1 MEQEGDQREDML
13 SVIRA
18 LVGTLWSPSIPTRSR
33 FHQHQRSVSLPF
45 LLFVFPLFSHD
56 LLLFFSLLAFLCSS
70 YGLGTPDASL
80 CVLFILSTEMIR
92 SECLVVANEVL
103 WQGKLLQTNCCF
115 RISLGILTLIA
126 DLIFYFFFPKDY
138 LELENQLVL
147 K

>member
-1 MEQEGDQREDML
+1 MVHYGHLPYQPGADFINTED
-13 SVIRA
+13 
-18 LVGTLWSPSIPTRSR
+18 
-33 FHQHQRSVSLPF
+33 HDSLPF
-45 LLFVFPLFSHD
+45 FLFVFPLFSHD
-56 LLLFFSLLAFLCSS
+56 LLLFFSLFAFLCSS